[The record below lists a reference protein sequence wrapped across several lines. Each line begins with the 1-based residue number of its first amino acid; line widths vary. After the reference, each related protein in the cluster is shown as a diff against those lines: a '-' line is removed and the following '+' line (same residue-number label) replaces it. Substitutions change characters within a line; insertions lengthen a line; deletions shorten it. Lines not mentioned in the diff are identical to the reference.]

1 MSKRVTVNLPD
12 DVAERLGHEPNASAY
27 VTEALRERIDREQ
40 TRTLLAEHGFP
51 PITDEGIARARERRQ
66 AATRL
71 TPERRAAHT
80 PRIRLL
86 PRKNPETRR
95 RLA

>member
-71 TPERRAAHT
+71 TPERRA
-80 PRIRLL
+80 
-86 PRKNPETRR
+86 E
-95 RLA
+95 LAQLGRFVP

>member
-40 TRTLLAEHGFP
+40 TRTLLAEHGMP
-51 PITDEGIARARERRQ
+51 VSDEGIVRARERRR
-66 AATRL
+66 AAARL
-71 TPERRAAHT
+71 SPERREE
-80 PRIRLL
+80 L
-86 PRKNPETRR
+86 R
-95 RLA
+95 RLGRSVA